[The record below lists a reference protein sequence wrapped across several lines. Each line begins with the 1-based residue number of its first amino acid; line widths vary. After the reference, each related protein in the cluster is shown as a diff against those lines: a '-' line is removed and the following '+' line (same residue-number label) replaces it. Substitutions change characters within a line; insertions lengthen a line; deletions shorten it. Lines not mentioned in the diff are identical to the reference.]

1 MISLFL
7 DINAHIP
14 LYVEYVVCFKQR
26 CTLYL
31 DLRKP
36 RNTTNLIIWYR
47 DFKRGVEIPDCFF
60 VFTSHFFREWQA
72 VKESLQAS
80 MIVRIPK

>member
-7 DINAHIP
+7 DIHAHIP
-14 LYVEYVVCFKQR
+14 LYMEYVLHIKQR

-31 DLRKP
+31 YLREP

-47 DFKRGVEIPDCFF
+47 DVKRGFEIPGVFLLHSTF
-60 VFTSHFFREWQA
+60 VFQEWRA
-72 VKESLQAS
+72 VKN
-80 MIVRIPK
+80 P